1 MYIGQSRKK
10 RWGKRVDYIA
20 LNHHLKS
27 TDIHVAKESRQLIVS
42 LAGPYAA
49 AAARTTLLVVVGS

>member
-27 TDIHVAKESRQLIVS
+27 ADIHVAKESRQLI
-42 LAGPYAA
+42 AGPYAA
-49 AAARTTLLVVVGS
+49 AARSTLLVVVGS

>member
-27 TDIHVAKESRQLIVS
+27 ADIHVAKESRQLIVS

-49 AAARTTLLVVVGS
+49 AARSTLLVVVGS